1 MIRAKLEQI
10 IARYTRNGQTRF
22 FDTTQFPWVSELEAA
37 WPQMRA
43 ELDEVLEQRERIP
56 NFQDISEDQRVL
68 TEGDQWKTL
77 FLFGYGHEV
86 KANCARCPVITRHV
100 RKIPGMLTA
109 MISILAPGKHIPPH
123 RGPYKGVLRF
133 HLGLLIPGPPGACRI
148 RIDTETRPWVEG
160 RSLIFDDSF
169 EHEAWNDTGSLRAV
183 LFVDFVRPLP
193 FPLSLLNRVML
204 FRISRSPF
212 IVEARDKA
220 IERAL

>member
-1 MIRAKLEQI
+1 
-10 IARYTRNGQTRF
+10 
-22 FDTTQFPWVSELEAA
+22 
-37 WPQMRA
+37 
-43 ELDEVLEQRERIP
+43 
-56 NFQDISEDQRVL
+56 
-68 TEGDQWKTL
+68 
-77 FLFGYGHEV
+77 
-86 KANCARCPVITRHV
+86 
-100 RKIPGMLTA
+100 MLTA